1 MSFGE
6 VLEIGRDTI
15 WTTLLLG
22 LPALAISLLVG
33 LVISVVQTITSIQD
47 QTLSSV
53 PRILAVALAIVFTLG
68 WTLQTA
74 IQFFV
79 RMLGHAVEVTR

>member
-1 MSFGE
+1 MSFAE

-33 LVISVVQTITSIQD
+33 LIISVVQTITSIQD

-53 PRILAVALAIVFTLG
+53 PRILAVAFAIVFTMG
-68 WTLQTA
+68 WALQTA